1 MKDLLNMIGD
11 GVFSRFESSLKKK
24 NSTSKIKSSFA
35 DSSNL
40 KTQSNLTLKTQ
51 SASASEK
58 KISVNTE
65 VVGSVYSV
73 TTGSHSILASSLFQ
87 KLNQTILVVSENNT
101 SAEFL
106 FREAL
111 SFLPS
116 NDLIYLPGQE
126 VLPYEYMRYP
136 SEMKRER
143 IKAIAKILSGEP
155 VLIFTSVSGF
165 LKTLPP
171 IQTMQGRAIV
181 LKKGKEIDLESL
193 LIQLID
199 LGYKRVQVCETF
211 GEFSLKGGILDIFSS
226 YSTEP
231 VRIDLFGEEIESI
244 RTFDPDSQRSM
255 TDLDQAVLLPADEYI
270 LSEEQKKE
278 YQNFLKSSD
287 SSLHLP
293 EIPEGNYG
301 IYYEEL
307 IPLVRENHGILSYF
321 SEPPILIFPSSNSV
335 KERLFHLEKE
345 YLSLFEKRSREVLC
359 APPEKLLSFGE
370 EFKVL
375 SESIG
380 LSFVGLPP
388 RNENDLVS
396 LLKEAPSF
404 KGKIRE
410 VREKI
415 SELRAKGGWKI
426 VLTSSFE
433 AQTKRL
439 QGLFEKEGVILLN
452 EDSTEPLPFHLGNH
466 KSDTFLV
473 LSELRNGFILENQK
487 ILILSENDIFGRE
500 YKRKTRF
507 KKQNSKALQSFID
520 LKEGDYVVHIHHGVG
535 KFLKIERTSAGGKE
549 RDFLKLEYSGGDSL
563 FVPLDQISLVQ
574 RYIGGTE
581 SPRLDSLGKSTW
593 KKTKDRVQKAVE
605 ALAEDLVQ
613 MYSNRLKLQGYA
625 FPPDTIY
632 QEEFEAEFEYEETP
646 DQIEAIEA
654 VKKDLE
660 SSRPMDRLVCGDV
673 GYGKTEVAIR
683 AAFKVAMAGRQ
694 IMMLAPTT
702 ILALQHYNTFKNRF
716 ENYPVRVELVSRFK
730 TPAEIRDILAD
741 FSAGKVDMVVGTH
754 AILSSKLKPK
764 NLGLLII
771 DEEQRFGV
779 NHKET
784 IKKFKN
790 LVDVLTLTATP
801 IPRTLHMALTGIRE
815 LSIIATPPKNRQSV
829 ETYVLEEDDDLISDA
844 IRNEIQRGG
853 QVFYLYNRV
862 ETIEEETNYLSKLV
876 PEVSIGILHGQM
888 TEDEIE
894 ETLLDFYNR
903 KYDIL
908 VTTTIIESGID
919 MPNVNTLF
927 VKRADLFGLSQLYQI
942 RGRVGRSDRKAF
954 AYMLLPKDRVVTEQA
969 EKRLNTIFEYQEL
982 GSGFKVAMRDLEI
995 RGAGNLLGKEQSGD
1009 IMEVGFD
1016 LYVRMLE
1023 DAIARIKGEEIVVE
1037 VRTSVTLNTNF
1048 FIPETYISDTRQK
1061 IEFYKKLEGARD
1073 LDEIEEIYSEML
1085 DRFGEPP
1092 EDAKTFI
1099 LLEKIRTLASNLG
1112 FEFVTEMKDEIKM
1125 KSGSYFRGDHTKIIQ
1140 LISARTGLTLN
1151 PKEPNVLIF
1160 QTEKKLE
1167 KEKLD
1172 TLIFLLSEMLPSKKV

>member
-1 MKDLLNMIGD
+1 
-11 GVFSRFESSLKKK
+11 
-24 NSTSKIKSSFA
+24 
-35 DSSNL
+35 
-40 KTQSNLTLKTQ
+40 
-51 SASASEK
+51 
-58 KISVNTE
+58 
-65 VVGSVYSV
+65 
-73 TTGSHSILASSLFQ
+73 
-87 KLNQTILVVSENNT
+87 
-101 SAEFL
+101 
-106 FREAL
+106 
-111 SFLPS
+111 
-116 NDLIYLPGQE
+116 
-126 VLPYEYMRYP
+126 
-136 SEMKRER
+136 
-143 IKAIAKILSGEP
+143 
-155 VLIFTSVSGF
+155 
-165 LKTLPP
+165 
-171 IQTMQGRAIV
+171 
-181 LKKGKEIDLESL
+181 
-193 LIQLID
+193 
-199 LGYKRVQVCETF
+199 
-211 GEFSLKGGILDIFSS
+211 
-226 YSTEP
+226 
-231 VRIDLFGEEIESI
+231 
-244 RTFDPDSQRSM
+244 
-255 TDLDQAVLLPADEYI
+255 
-270 LSEEQKKE
+270 
-278 YQNFLKSSD
+278 
-287 SSLHLP
+287 
-293 EIPEGNYG
+293 
-301 IYYEEL
+301 
-307 IPLVRENHGILSYF
+307 
-321 SEPPILIFPSSNSV
+321 
-335 KERLFHLEKE
+335 
-345 YLSLFEKRSREVLC
+345 
-359 APPEKLLSFGE
+359 
-370 EFKVL
+370 
-375 SESIG
+375 
-380 LSFVGLPP
+380 
-388 RNENDLVS
+388 
-396 LLKEAPSF
+396 
-404 KGKIRE
+404 
-410 VREKI
+410 
-415 SELRAKGGWKI
+415 
-426 VLTSSFE
+426 
-433 AQTKRL
+433 
-439 QGLFEKEGVILLN
+439 
-452 EDSTEPLPFHLGNH
+452 
-466 KSDTFLV
+466 
-473 LSELRNGFILENQK
+473 
-487 ILILSENDIFGRE
+487 
-500 YKRKTRF
+500 
-507 KKQNSKALQSFID
+507 
-520 LKEGDYVVHIHHGVG
+520 
-535 KFLKIERTSAGGKE
+535 
-549 RDFLKLEYSGGDSL
+549 
-563 FVPLDQISLVQ
+563 
-574 RYIGGTE
+574 
-581 SPRLDSLGKSTW
+581 
-593 KKTKDRVQKAVE
+593 
-605 ALAEDLVQ
+605 
-613 MYSNRLKLQGYA
+613 
-625 FPPDTIY
+625 
-632 QEEFEAEFEYEETP
+632 
-646 DQIEAIEA
+646 
-654 VKKDLE
+654 
-660 SSRPMDRLVCGDV
+660 
-673 GYGKTEVAIR
+673 
-683 AAFKVAMAGRQ
+683 
-694 IMMLAPTT
+694 
-702 ILALQHYNTFKNRF
+702 
-716 ENYPVRVELVSRFK
+716 
-730 TPAEIRDILAD
+730 

>member
-51 SASASEK
+51 SVSASEK

-321 SEPPILIFPSSNSV
+321 SEPPILIFPSANSV

-415 SELRAKGGWKI
+415 SELRAKGGWKV

-452 EDSTEPLPFHLGNH
+452 GDSTEPLPFHLGNH

-853 QVFYLYNRV
+853 QIFYLYNRV

-954 AYMLLPKDRVVTEQA
+954 AYMLLPKDRVMTEQA

-1160 QTEKKLE
+1160 QTGKKLE

>member
-211 GEFSLKGGILDIFSS
+211 GEFSLKGGILDIFFS

-321 SEPPILIFPSSNSV
+321 SEPPILIFPSANSV

-1160 QTEKKLE
+1160 QTGKKLE

>member
-1 MKDLLNMIGD
+1 MGFFQDLNLL
-11 GVFSRFESSLKKK
+11 LKKEFYFKNKIFICGFFEFK
-24 NSTSKIKSSFA
+24 NSIEFNSKDTICFGFR
-35 DSSNL
+35 
-40 KTQSNLTLKTQ
+40 
-51 SASASEK
+51 K

-321 SEPPILIFPSSNSV
+321 SKPPILIFPSANSV

-415 SELRAKGGWKI
+415 SELRANGGWKI

>member
-321 SEPPILIFPSSNSV
+321 SEPPILIFPSANSV

-535 KFLKIERTSAGGKE
+535 RFLKIERTSAGGKE

-1160 QTEKKLE
+1160 QTGKKLE